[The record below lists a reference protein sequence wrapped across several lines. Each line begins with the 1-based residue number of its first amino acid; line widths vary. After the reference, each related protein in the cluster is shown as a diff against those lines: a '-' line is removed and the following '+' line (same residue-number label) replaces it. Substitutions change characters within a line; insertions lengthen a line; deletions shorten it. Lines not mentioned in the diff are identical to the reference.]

1 MGCIYGGDVEYIDL
15 LLWGGFI
22 FEILWWYYG
31 YLFKGMLIK
40 RKVRYYFGCNEKKNL
55 FISIYNNRLFLV
67 FLKD

>member
-40 RKVRYYFGCNEKKNL
+40 IKVGYYYGCNGCKKVCL
-55 FISIYNNRLFLV
+55 
-67 FLKD
+67 

>member
-1 MGCIYGGDVEYIDL
+1 MLLFDYNDLFCVLKSVGCIYGGDVEYIDL

-40 RKVRYYFGCNEKKNL
+40 IKVGYYYGCNGKKVCL
-55 FISIYNNRLFLV
+55 
-67 FLKD
+67 